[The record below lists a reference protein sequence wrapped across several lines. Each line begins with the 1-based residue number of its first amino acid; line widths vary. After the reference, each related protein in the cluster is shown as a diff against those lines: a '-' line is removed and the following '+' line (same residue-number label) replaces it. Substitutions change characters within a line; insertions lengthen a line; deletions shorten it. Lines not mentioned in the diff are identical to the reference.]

1 MHQTAIIMGYG
12 IKMKNIIQH
21 NHPFRKIVIMPVIAV
36 NHLLCNYLRQQGG
49 LLIAPVS
56 IIAVILFSF
65 TGCAD
70 RGKTPD
76 SQNGSTRGLASAGD
90 STTENAQDTSWMD
103 AFDNG
108 QPGSSADLAASQDGL
123 PWTIVLATFGS
134 DNHQQLAE
142 RFRTNLIQVS
152 GMAGFLITSRS
163 DRSII
168 HFGHYAT
175 PNDPRAQADLERI
188 HDITVDG
195 RQPFARAFP
204 SIVKPSDQGRYPQ
217 FNLVQLW
224 KQYPHASVIYSLQIG
239 FYSFDNAKS
248 KNEARQAAEKAVTQ
262 LRAAGEQAFYYHS
275 RTMSII
281 TIGIFFQDSVDSV
294 TGYSP
299 EVLQLQKK
307 YPYNLADGKQLIEI
321 ERLPGGKTRRNIQ
334 TSFLINVPK
343 Q

>member
-1 MHQTAIIMGYG
+1 MMSVITA
-12 IKMKNIIQH
+12 
-21 NHPFRKIVIMPVIAV
+21 
-36 NHLLCNYLRQQGG
+36 NHLLCKYLQQQGG
-49 LLIAPVS
+49 CLHAPVF

-70 RGKTPD
+70 RGITPD
-76 SQNGSTRGLASAGD
+76 SQNGATQGAAVGQD
-90 STTENAQDTSWMD
+90 SVSGNDQDTSWMD

-108 QPGSSADLAASQDGL
+108 QPQSSADLAASQDGL

-152 GMAGFLITSRS
+152 GMTGFLITSRS

-175 PNDPRAQADLERI
+175 PDDPRAKDDLKRI
-188 HDITVDG
+188 HEITVDG

-204 SIVKPSDQGRYPQ
+204 SVVKPSDQGGHPQ

-224 KQYPHASVIYSLQIG
+224 KQFPHASVIYSLQIG
-239 FYSFDNAKS
+239 FYSFDNVKS

-281 TIGIFFQDSVDSV
+281 TVGIFFQDSVDSI

-307 YPYNLADGKQLIEI
+307 YPDNLANGKQLIEI
-321 ERLPGGKTRRNIQ
+321 ERLPGGKTRKNIQ
-334 TSFLINVPK
+334 SSFLINVPK